1 MNILY
6 LLTDQ
11 MRFDALSCNG
21 APVCRTPEIDRLAK
35 HGTNFTSAYSVNALC
50 TPARASIVTGLYPHM
65 HGQLSNMGN
74 FNGVFDRQVLR
85 WKGYSHYLKMGGYQT
100 GYIGKWHLPE
110 EGNKEVWSFDA
121 WDTDRDYDKYLKRK
135 GLIMIWESVR
145 SSIWNGAKMRL
156 SAARLFS
163 VRRII
168 MMAGWL
174 QEPAVCWK
182 ILPEEKSLL

>member
-74 FNGVFDRQVLR
+74 FNGVFDRQSCAAPRPGVLV
-85 WKGYSHYLKMGGYQT
+85 T
-100 GYIGKWHLPE
+100 AP
-110 EGNKEVWSFDA
+110 
-121 WDTDRDYDKYLKRK
+121 
-135 GLIMIWESVR
+135 
-145 SSIWNGAKMRL
+145 
-156 SAARLFS
+156 
-163 VRRII
+163 
-168 MMAGWL
+168 
-174 QEPAVCWK
+174 
-182 ILPEEKSLL
+182 

>member
-85 WKGYSHYLKMGGYQT
+85 WKGYSHYLKRGDIKQD
-100 GYIGKWHLPE
+100 I
-110 EGNKEVWSFDA
+110 
-121 WDTDRDYDKYLKRK
+121 
-135 GLIMIWESVR
+135 
-145 SSIWNGAKMRL
+145 
-156 SAARLFS
+156 
-163 VRRII
+163 
-168 MMAGWL
+168 
-174 QEPAVCWK
+174 
-182 ILPEEKSLL
+182 

>member
-1 MNILY
+1 
-6 LLTDQ
+6 
-11 MRFDALSCNG
+11 
-21 APVCRTPEIDRLAK
+21 
-35 HGTNFTSAYSVNALC
+35 
-50 TPARASIVTGLYPHM
+50 M

-121 WDTDRDYDKYLKRK
+121 WDTDRDYDKYLKKK
-135 GLIMIWESVR
+135 GIDYDMGVSEVQHLEWGED
-145 SSIWNGAKMRL
+145 
-156 SAARLFS
+156 AAFCGPGLFS